1 MKKIVVDKKLAL
13 GIAAGVAGFA
23 TGAAITLAIKKR
35 FDKIFGEMQDD
46 ASEQI
51 FTSPDGN
58 NSVRVL
64 FGASK
69 TAKKMALVSIQAK
82 SEADD
87 CILLALARRG
97 DNLLSGEWSDNNNF
111 ELLVGSCSNKQCC
124 NVSFEG
130 GKIVMNYYLKRIVK

>member
-1 MKKIVVDKKLAL
+1 
-13 GIAAGVAGFA
+13 
-23 TGAAITLAIKKR
+23 
-35 FDKIFGEMQDD
+35 
-46 ASEQI
+46 
-51 FTSPDGN
+51 
-58 NSVRVL
+58 
-64 FGASK
+64 
-69 TAKKMALVSIQAK
+69 MALVSIQAK

-130 GKIVMNYYLKRIVK
+130 DKIVMNYYLKRIVK